1 MSSAYNIEW
10 SIRDM
15 IRRSFQSFFKKGWQ
29 KWSSEVYTNEFK
41 NTFVDLLMIAA
52 SDQKTMKDL

>member
-15 IRRSFQSFFKKGWQ
+15 IRRSFQSFFRKVGK
-29 KWSSEVYTNEFK
+29 SEAVKSILMNLRI
-41 NTFVDLLMIAA
+41 LLLIY
-52 SDQKTMKDL
+52 